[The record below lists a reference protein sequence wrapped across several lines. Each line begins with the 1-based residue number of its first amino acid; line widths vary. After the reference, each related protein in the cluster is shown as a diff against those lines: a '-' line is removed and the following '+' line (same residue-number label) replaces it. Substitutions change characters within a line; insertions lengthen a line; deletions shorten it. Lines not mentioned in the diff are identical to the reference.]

1 MPTCSVSPTAPE
13 PLCHTDMPLY
23 CRALERKRRKF
34 SLVPWPGRHT
44 SHSLSYME
52 NMKKRW
58 EVTQKMELS
67 SSLMSTT
74 LMREMAPVEGT
85 FQRVLAAGQIYY
97 LLVLL
102 GFLFHLQVLLLPS
115 IKRRWV
121 HRWQRGWPPLPF
133 QRVLWEWVRVH
144 LAGG

>member
-1 MPTCSVSPTAPE
+1 MLQSTGEKEKEVFPSPLT
-13 PLCHTDMPLY
+13 
-23 CRALERKRRKF
+23 
-34 SLVPWPGRHT
+34 GRHT
-44 SHSLSYME
+44 SHSLSYKK
-52 NMKKRW
+52 NMKERW
-58 EVTQKMELS
+58 GATQNMELS

-74 LMREMAPVEGT
+74 LLGEMASVEGT
-85 FQRVLAAGQIYY
+85 FQRLLAAGQIYY

-121 HRWQRGWPPLPF
+121 HLWQRGWPPLPF

-144 LAGG
+144 LVGC

>member
-1 MPTCSVSPTAPE
+1 
-13 PLCHTDMPLY
+13 
-23 CRALERKRRKF
+23 
-34 SLVPWPGRHT
+34 
-44 SHSLSYME
+44 ME

-74 LMREMAPVEGT
+74 LMREMVPVEGT